1 MSIYFTNPI
10 WLLLAIPALAAI
22 LYSRRRSLVE
32 LSAKR
37 QGLLLASRCVICLA
51 PLLALAG
58 LTLAT
63 ASRERE
69 TVYLIDSSASVDP
82 GAAEKVDSF
91 IQLANVPNVK
101 RNYFAGGTSPNSPDA
116 LTESQR
122 NETNLESALFTAY
135 AATDPTRKSQI
146 VLFSDGVETS
156 GDFTNALYETRVP
169 VSVCPLE
176 TSKA

>member
-37 QGLLLASRCVICLA
+37 QALLLASRCVICLA

-63 ASRERE
+63 ASRDRE
-69 TVYLIDSSASVDP
+69 TVYLIDTSASVDS

-91 IQLANVPNVK
+91 IQRANVPNAK
-101 RNYFAGGTSPNSPDA
+101 RIYRMHQF
-116 LTESQR
+116 
-122 NETNLESALFTAY
+122 
-135 AATDPTRKSQI
+135 
-146 VLFSDGVETS
+146 
-156 GDFTNALYETRVP
+156 
-169 VSVCPLE
+169 
-176 TSKA
+176 